1 MPGEHAV
8 LSPSAS
14 ERWISCPASVR
25 MAEKVPEAPDSPYA
39 AEGTAAHALGELR
52 LRWYLHRI
60 NDRQYVDELTQWM
73 IDNAQYDYD
82 EMVQHIGAY
91 VALVDERRKTHP
103 NTAVLV
109 EQNVQTGIPQCS
121 GTADVILVS
130 PTHVEIIDL
139 KYGAGVAVH
148 AEGNSQLRLY
158 AVGALEEYGD
168 VLGTPTDVY
177 MTVFQPRIGD
187 GHADTAHMTADD
199 LRAWRD
205 SLRPMAQVALGDDA
219 PFGPSDEACRWC
231 PASGRCAAQLEWV
244 TQRDF
249 GDDPDVLSPEELA
262 EALAQVPAIQQWL
275 NALEV
280 VALRTVYS
288 EGKSIPGFKVVM
300 SGGQRYVSDPGGL
313 RDELTALKYDEAD
326 FITEK
331 VVGIGELEKLVG
343 RKNFDSVLGAFIG
356 KTTGKPS
363 LVPETDKRASI
374 NPNDQAVKE
383 FSE

>member
-1 MPGEHAV
+1 
-8 LSPSAS
+8 
-14 ERWISCPASVR
+14 
-25 MAEKVPEAPDSPYA
+25 MAKKVPEGPDSPYA
-39 AEGTAAHALGELR
+39 AEGTAAHALGEIR
-52 LRWYLHRI
+52 LRQYLGRLT
-60 NDRQYVDELTQWM
+60 DDEYRQALQEWRVDHAAFR
-73 IDNAQYDYD
+73 DNYS
-82 EMVQHIGAY
+82 EMTEHISAY
-91 VALVDERRKTHP
+91 VALVDERRKVHP

-109 EQNVQTGIPQCS
+109 EQNVQTGIPECS

-148 AEGNSQLRLY
+148 ADGNSQLRLY
-158 AVGALEEYGD
+158 AAGALEEYGD
-168 VLGTPTDVY
+168 ILGTPTDVY

-205 SLRPMAQVALGDDA
+205 SLLPVAQLALTDEA

-231 PASGRCAAQLEWV
+231 PANGRCAAQLAWV
-244 TQRDF
+244 TSRDF
-249 GDDPDVLSPEELA
+249 GDPDVLSPEELA

-275 NALEV
+275 NALEI
-280 VALRTVYS
+280 VALATAYS

-363 LVPETDKRASI
+363 LVSESDKRPAI
-374 NPNDQAVKE
+374 NPNDQAAKE
-383 FSE
+383 FADE